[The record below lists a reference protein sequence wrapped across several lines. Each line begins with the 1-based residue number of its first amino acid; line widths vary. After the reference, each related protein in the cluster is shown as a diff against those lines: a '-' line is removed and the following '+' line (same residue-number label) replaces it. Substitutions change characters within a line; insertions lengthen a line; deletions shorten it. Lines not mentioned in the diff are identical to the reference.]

1 MREKNEGDRCH
12 IKLNMRAA
20 ERRNASEITLNM
32 RQGRIK
38 ENGVYDKKNKIYTK
52 KKKMSVL

>member
-52 KKKMSVL
+52 KTPVL